1 MMAKSVLIV
10 EDNEHQRNIYASI
23 LRFSGYEVVEAASGA
38 DAIEKAASAQP
49 HLILLDLFLPDM
61 NGIDVAR
68 SIKRNQR
75 SAHIPIIGCSAFSIG
90 AEREDSLA
98 AGMVDYLRKPI
109 SSQVLKAKIEK
120 FIPKRVALSKNV
132 TE

>member
-1 MMAKSVLIV
+1 MAKSVLIV

-49 HLILLDLFLPDM
+49 HLILLDLVLPDM

-75 SAHIPIIGCSAFSIG
+75 SAHIPIIVCSAFSTG
-90 AEREDSLA
+90 EEKEDSLS
-98 AGMVDYLRKPI
+98 AGVVDYLQKPI

-120 FIPKRVALSKNV
+120 FILP
-132 TE
+132 